1 MLKSFF
7 GTRLGYRR
15 SRVGSTLGDVS
26 DEAFHLLENQFL
38 VGGTFAIDLAN
49 GLGQIFDITARGGTG
64 VFLSGLGA
72 DLPQFTS
79 QGIDLFFQGCVGEH
93 QILQL
98 ALESVDIFLQ
108 GTGLEG
114 TPLGM
119 ERGCGD
125 RANQPKREGKA
136 NQELHVAKLNRV
148 LGQDKPKPVA
158 GRFLCCRRLAKR
170 SQSAP
175 CRRFSNG

>member
-7 GTRLGYRR
+7 GTRRGCRR

-38 VGGTFAIDLAN
+38 VGGTFAVDLAN
-49 GLGQIFDITARGGTG
+49 GLGQIFDITARGGPG

-79 QGIDLFFQGCVGEH
+79 QGIDLFFHGCVGEY

-108 GTGLEG
+108 GTGLKG

-125 RANQPKREGKA
+125 RGNQPKREGKA
-136 NQELHVAKLNRV
+136 NQELHGAKLNRG
-148 LGQDKPKPVA
+148 LGQDKPKPVS
-158 GRFLCCRRLAKR
+158 GRFLYCRRLDKR